1 MKDKDRMDRA
11 KFKALTFPKKIQ
23 WVLQYY
29 GVTALVVVAAV
40 CVGVVFFNA
49 VFGPGEQYDLRV
61 MALDDRLSVE
71 QCQAF
76 ADELGELVGGPC
88 DVTSYLESDM
98 SQMQAFVVRL
108 TTDPLDL
115 VIAPEDQME
124 QLIENGYV
132 AAGLQLQDDSR
143 YMQATWFDNGDQRPR
158 YIGRTAVGLNG
169 ENAAAGEEYFTQTAA
184 EQP

>member
-29 GVTALVVVAAV
+29 GVTVLVIAAAV
-40 CVGVVFFNA
+40 AVGVVFFKS
-49 VFGPGEQYDLRV
+49 VFGPGEQYALRV

-71 QCQAF
+71 QCGTF
-76 ADELGELVGGPC
+76 AGELGELVGGEC
-88 DVTSYLESDM
+88 DMTSYQESNF

-124 QLIENGYV
+124 QLVENGYV
-132 AAGLQLQDDSR
+132 AAALQLGEDSR
-143 YMQATWFDNGDQRPR
+143 YMQATWFDNGDERPR
-158 YIGRTAVGLNG
+158 YIGRTSVGVNG
-169 ENAAAGEEYFTQTAA
+169 ENAAAAEAYFTGP
-184 EQP
+184 EP